1 MKLNVH
7 ITIYYFVMKT
17 CLWTRRR
24 GHSLTCL
31 NIDIPYQPDQLTVYC
46 RDCCAKEANVVFVKD
61 GIISEATLNV
71 LVDEEGTVFEKRR
84 EPLQNVILSGL
95 RVQSITFAYE
105 TFGAI
110 TSSGNIYMWGRSNY
124 GQCGI
129 IAENVVKPEMS
140 VNHVI
145 VEVEIYAVDDYCMHG
160 ERREPYDIQIVQLS
174 IGGSEVL
181 AVDRNGALWAW
192 GAAFQNGDSTAWQP
206 ICLPYRVPGLLGRRV
221 LSVASGRTHHVAL
234 VEYIAGVDELH
245 GLDEYAFLGNSS
257 NCFQSNLPFVES
269 CEHCQRGRRSVLTD
283 GESTKS
289 SSTDE
294 PSSSPV
300 GRCPLGVKLSFADDA
315 ECFLEPRPECKPR
328 SKPQARQRKLYSDA
342 HCRGDEVELYELPR
356 SKQQHQASS
365 SRLSFISFDLIMP
378 SSSSSS
384 SLSEQTIALDDSN
397 ALVGCVSGQS
407 IIPGSSNLTGNICLA
422 ELWTWG
428 GNEFGQLGLNDFEPR
443 CEPTRISGSSA
454 FGIVKIAAGAEHS
467 IAMSSSGEVF
477 VWGSNEN
484 RQIKVADQRRVAVP
498 MLFKAGSCAKVIDIA
513 AGEKFS
519 AFLINGIDYRPECY
533 ICGYDRSDKD
543 GTPVL
548 RLYFP
553 ETCWP
558 ASLMCSDDYI
568 ICGCLE
574 DTDAALCNVFYQIQ
588 FILIRH
594 VQILKQLVD
603 LINEIREEST
613 FVDRF
618 DESLFRRFA
627 AGLRRYHL
635 ILANKSQS
643 IKQYLFV
650 LDVKATVE
658 KSLEILLDSRF
669 QNFLKQL
676 NADYLILLSGDAF
689 SLLKLNESVEK
700 KLRYLCELNSV
711 EHHKQSRLL
720 QDVFFLPFTVFSDL
734 HLIIAQFNG
743 DDKFTKNTLKMLKS
757 VDRVFRFYKNIASDT
772 RKFRLKHAHSSFL
785 AEMNEKAQFLVK
797 EFQRGQ
803 EPNEFVDVTE
813 NGRTVHCYLLAIFSG
828 SFLVVTKSSFKNYK
842 FPLVWTHNVQD
853 DANLLVKVIVPEGE
867 LMIKFRDP
875 SGTKEFVIAFNN
887 ALLLYLSKPC
897 SETPLLCRPPL
908 IRSGTHQFS
917 AQNKTFPGAVY
928 SGSWLLGKPHGN
940 GHLTTKNNC
949 VYGGHFRDGLMD
961 GYGEYKIVGENG
973 RWQFN
978 KGQWRAGVLS
988 GLVFIE
994 YSDGSSYEGYFENNV
1009 RHGHGV
1015 HRQGSILYVGA
1026 WQNDKRQGY
1035 GVSDEC
1041 RSKYLGMW
1049 ENDLKHGLGT
1059 LVTLDGICYKGVFE
1073 KGAFKNGMMLLTD
1086 GTMAKGEFSDVECLN
1101 GKASIYFP
1109 NGDYLE
1115 GFLSGRLQEQLKIS
1129 SGNFYKNGC
1138 CSSDGIKSEKDK
1150 QNNVHD
1156 FENSGFPPAEQKWND
1171 IFAHVYHQLN
1181 CAENT
1186 LLTADTDKCWQSL
1199 VVVCER
1205 FRKYFPTHKLQT
1217 TSSSTNTADFIEKIP
1232 NYSMPCGEQ
1241 YYYMVKNY
1249 CFQAFQLQYHPLGR
1263 LINGLSDIFNVS
1275 YSGVSVHS
1283 SLLVEAIEEIRSLL
1297 KRLYFVIKVLF
1308 PHLPGE
1314 QDMESFVSEF
1324 NFDLPLSSCLTTY
1337 NTFLYDSYLEL
1348 VYPNIFTLFVIKNE
1362 ELDRVYWMNIRYV
1375 NSKSDVMLLDYLGVE
1390 KQFWPVI
1397 FTDTSDLDKP
1407 LACATARKKYY
1418 ADAIDCF
1425 QRLSSEFFPSAKLKI
1440 IVETFE
1446 HINKCVSQGACVEQ
1460 ELTAW
1465 TADSLVPVT
1474 TYVIVRAQIQRL
1486 GAEINFVQDFCPQ
1499 LCNVGEMQYIKIK
1512 LYTTKLLFD
1521 VRRLAIRFQDESG
1534 NPVGTVYDMPFNI
1547 TPEQLETVCNME
1559 FRKNE
1564 EPLKYSFFVHD
1575 LEIESSLEETIDM
1588 NKINMEQVLLIR
1600 YQAHAIY
1607 KVQTVTRC
1615 TSSLPGHAETVISAL
1630 FSHDGR
1636 YMASGSGDRTVR
1648 FWDLNTELPQFTCS
1662 HTDWVLCLSWSP
1674 DGQRLASGC
1683 KEGKICIWDPETG
1696 KQIGK
1701 TLVGH
1706 KLWITCLCWEP
1717 LHQQGTARLLASSS
1731 KDHDIRIWDV
1741 VLNQT
1746 LRVLSGHTASVSCI
1760 RWGGEG
1766 LIYSASQ
1773 DRTLKMW
1780 RVDKG
1785 ILCRTFQGHGHWV
1798 NTIALNT
1805 DYVLRTGA
1813 FDPKDSGNDGT
1824 TLPATNPQE
1833 LKNIALNRYKKFTRN
1848 EPEMLVSGSDDF
1860 TLFLWSPST
1869 SKKPLARMTGH
1880 QQLINQVLFSPDGR
1894 IIASASFDHSI
1905 KIWCGKTGKFLHTL
1919 RGHVQS
1925 VFQISWSSDSRLLVS
1940 GSADSTLKLWDISA
1954 RKLIVDLPGHAD
1966 AVYAVDWSPRGD
1978 RVVSGGKDKVLKIW
1992 RN

>member
-1 MKLNVH
+1 MLLK
-7 ITIYYFVMKT
+7 MKT
-17 CLWTRRR
+17 CLWTGDR

-31 NIDIPYQPDQLTVYC
+31 NIDIPYQPNQFSVYC
-46 RDCCAKEANVVFVKD
+46 RDYCRKAANVIFVKD
-61 GIISEATLNV
+61 GIISEAKLNV
-71 LVDEEGTVFEKRR
+71 LADEEGSVFEKKR
-84 EPLQNVILSGL
+84 EPLQSVVFSGL

-110 TSSGNIYMWGRSNY
+110 TSVGNIYMWGRSNY

-129 IAENVVKPEMS
+129 IAENLTKPKR
-140 VNHVI
+140 
-145 VEVEIYAVDDYCMHG
+145 VEIHAADDYCMHG

-174 IGGSEVL
+174 IGDSEVL

-192 GAAFQNGDSTAWQP
+192 GAAFPNGGSTTAWQP

-234 VEYIAGVDELH
+234 VECVAGVDELH
-245 GLDEYAFLGNSS
+245 GFDEYAFLGNSS
-257 NCFQSNLPFVES
+257 KCFQSNLPFVES

-283 GESTKS
+283 WESTKS

-315 ECFLEPRPECKPR
+315 ECFLESRPECKTR
-328 SKPQARQRKLYSDA
+328 SKPPVARRQRKLHSDA

-356 SKQQHQASS
+356 SRQQQASS

-384 SLSEQTIALDDSN
+384 SLSEQTVSLDDSN
-397 ALVGCVSGQS
+397 TLAGCVSGQS
-407 IIPGSSNLTGNICLA
+407 NLPSLSNLTENTTCLA

-443 CEPTRISGSSA
+443 CEPTRINGSSA
-454 FGIVKIAAGAEHS
+454 FGIVKVAAGAEHS

-484 RQIKVADQRRVAVP
+484 RQIKVADQWRVSVP

-519 AFLINGIDYRPECY
+519 AFLINGIDCRPECY
-533 ICGYDRSDKD
+533 ICGYDRSDKV

-553 ETCWP
+553 ETSWP

-588 FILIRH
+588 FTLIRH

-613 FVDRF
+613 FADRF

-635 ILANKSQS
+635 TLANKSQS

-650 LDVKATVE
+650 LD
-658 KSLEILLDSRF
+658 SLEILLDSRF

-689 SLLKLNESVEK
+689 SLLKLNESVGK

-734 HLIIAQFNG
+734 HLIISQFNG
-743 DDKFTKNTLKMLKS
+743 DDKFTKNALKMLKS

-772 RKFRLKHAHSSFL
+772 RKFRLKHANSSFL
-785 AEMNEKAQFLVK
+785 AAMNEKAQFLVK

-813 NGRTVHCYLLAIFSG
+813 NGRSVHCYLLAIFSG
-828 SFLVVTKSSFKNYK
+828 SFFVVTKSSFRNYK
-842 FPLVWTHNVQD
+842 FPLVWTQNVQD

-887 ALLLYLSKPC
+887 ALLLFLSKPC
-897 SETPLLCRPPL
+897 SEAPLLCRPPL
-908 IRSGTHQFS
+908 IRNGTHHFS
-917 AQNKTFPGAVY
+917 AQNKTFLGAVY

-940 GHLTTKNNC
+940 
-949 VYGGHFRDGLMD
+949 
-961 GYGEYKIVGENG
+961 YGEYKIVGENG

-978 KGQWRAGVLS
+978 KGHWRAGVLS
-988 GLVFIE
+988 GLM
-994 YSDGSSYEGYFENNV
+994 V
-1009 RHGHGV
+1009 RHTRAILKITFV
-1015 HRQGSILYVGA
+1015 TVTASIGKEAFFTSELGRMTK
-1026 WQNDKRQGY
+1026 DRG
-1035 GVSDEC
+1035 
-1041 RSKYLGMW
+1041 SKYLGMW

-1086 GTMAKGEFSDVECLN
+1086 GTMAKGEFNDVECLN

-1129 SGNFYKNGC
+1129 NGNFYKSGC
-1138 CSSDGIKSEKDK
+1138 YLSDGIKSEKDK
-1150 QNNVHD
+1150 QNNIHD

-1186 LLTADTDKCWQSL
+1186 LLEADTDKFWQSL

-1205 FRKYFPTHKLQT
+1205 FRKYFPTQNLQ
-1217 TSSSTNTADFIEKIP
+1217 STDFIEKIP
-1232 NYSMPCGEQ
+1232 NYSMPCNEQ

-1249 CFQAFQLQYHPLGR
+1249 CLQAFQLQYHPLGR

-1283 SLLVEAIEEIRSLL
+1283 SLLVEAVEEIHSLL
-1297 KRLYFVIKVLF
+1297 KRLYFVIK
-1308 PHLPGE
+1308 
-1314 QDMESFVSEF
+1314 
-1324 NFDLPLSSCLTTY
+1324 CLTTY

-1375 NSKSDVMLLDYLGVE
+1375 NSKSDVMLLDHLG
-1390 KQFWPVI
+1390 
-1397 FTDTSDLDKP
+1397 
-1407 LACATARKKYY
+1407 ACATARKKYY

-1446 HINKCVSQGACVEQ
+1446 YINKCVSQGACEQ

-1474 TYVIVRAQIQRL
+1474 TYVVVRAQIQRL

-1499 LCNVGEMQYIKIK
+1499 LCNVGEMQYMFAT
-1512 LYTTKLLFD
+1512 LQACYHYLD

-1547 TPEQLETVCNME
+1547 THDQLETVCNME

-1564 EPLKYSFFVHD
+1564 EPLKYSFFVND
-1575 LEIESSLEETIDM
+1575 LEIKSSLEETVDM

-1636 YMASGSGDRTVR
+1636 SYG
-1648 FWDLNTELPQFTCS
+1648 L
-1662 HTDWVLCLSWSP
+1662 
-1674 DGQRLASGC
+1674 
-1683 KEGKICIWDPETG
+1683 
-1696 KQIGK
+1696 
-1701 TLVGH
+1701 
-1706 KLWITCLCWEP
+1706 
-1717 LHQQGTARLLASSS
+1717 GT
-1731 KDHDIRIWDV
+1731 
-1741 VLNQT
+1741 
-1746 LRVLSGHTASVSCI
+1746 
-1760 RWGGEG
+1760 
-1766 LIYSASQ
+1766 
-1773 DRTLKMW
+1773 
-1780 RVDKG
+1780 
-1785 ILCRTFQGHGHWV
+1785 
-1798 NTIALNT
+1798 
-1805 DYVLRTGA
+1805 
-1813 FDPKDSGNDGT
+1813 
-1824 TLPATNPQE
+1824 
-1833 LKNIALNRYKKFTRN
+1833 
-1848 EPEMLVSGSDDF
+1848 
-1860 TLFLWSPST
+1860 
-1869 SKKPLARMTGH
+1869 
-1880 QQLINQVLFSPDGR
+1880 
-1894 IIASASFDHSI
+1894 
-1905 KIWCGKTGKFLHTL
+1905 
-1919 RGHVQS
+1919 
-1925 VFQISWSSDSRLLVS
+1925 LLVM
-1940 GSADSTLKLWDISA
+1940 
-1954 RKLIVDLPGHAD
+1954 
-1966 AVYAVDWSPRGD
+1966 
-1978 RVVSGGKDKVLKIW
+1978 VS
-1992 RN
+1992 

>member
-1 MKLNVH
+1 
-7 ITIYYFVMKT
+7 MKT
-17 CLWTRRR
+17 CLWSRRR

-31 NIDIPYQPDQLTVYC
+31 NIDIPYQPDQLTVFC

-71 LVDEEGTVFEKRR
+71 LADEEGSVFEKRR

-110 TSSGNIYMWGRSNY
+110 TSAGNIYMWGRSNY

-129 IAENVVKPEMS
+129 IAENLAKPERS
-140 VNHVI
+140 VNHDI
-145 VEVEIYAVDDYCMHG
+145 VEVEIHAADDYCMHG
-160 ERREPYDIQIVQLS
+160 ERREPYDIQIVHLS

-181 AVDRNGALWAW
+181 AVDKNGALWAW

-328 SKPQARQRKLYSDA
+328 SKSQAGQRKLYSDA
-342 HCRGDEVELYELPR
+342 NCRGDEVELYELPR

-384 SLSEQTIALDDSN
+384 SLSEQTISLDDSN
-397 ALVGCVSGQS
+397 ALAGCVSGQS
-407 IIPGSSNLTGNICLA
+407 IIPGSSNLTGNTICLA

-828 SFLVVTKSSFKNYK
+828 SFLVVTKSFFKNYK
-842 FPLVWTHNVQD
+842 FPLVWTHNIQD

-867 LMIKFRDP
+867 FMIKFRDP

-973 RWQFN
+973 RWQFS

-1073 KGAFKNGMMLLTD
+1073 KGTFKNGMMLLTD

-1181 CAENT
+1181 CAEDT
-1186 LLTADTDKCWQSL
+1186 LLTADTNKCWQSL

-1205 FRKYFPTHKLQT
+1205 FRKYFPTQKLQT
-1217 TSSSTNTADFIEKIP
+1217 TSSSSSSSSTNTADFIEKIP

-1283 SLLVEAIEEIRSLL
+1283 SLLVEAIEEIHSLL

-1375 NSKSDVMLLDYLGVE
+1375 NSKSDVMLLDHLGVE

-1499 LCNVGEMQYIKIK
+1499 LCNVGEMQYIEIK
-1512 LYTTKLLFD
+1512 LYTTKLLSD

-1813 FDPKDSGNDGT
+1813 FDPKDFRNDGT
-1824 TLPATNPQE
+1824 TLPATSAQE

>member
-1 MKLNVH
+1 
-7 ITIYYFVMKT
+7 MKT
-17 CLWTRRR
+17 CLWSRRR

-31 NIDIPYQPDQLTVYC
+31 NIDIPYQPDQLTVFC

-71 LVDEEGTVFEKRR
+71 LADEEGSVFEKRR

-110 TSSGNIYMWGRSNY
+110 TSAGNIYMWGRSNY

-129 IAENVVKPEMS
+129 IAENLAKPER
-140 VNHVI
+140 
-145 VEVEIYAVDDYCMHG
+145 VEIHAADDYCMHG
-160 ERREPYDIQIVQLS
+160 ERREPYDIQIVHLS

-181 AVDRNGALWAW
+181 AVDKNGALWAW

-328 SKPQARQRKLYSDA
+328 SKSQAGQRKLYSDA
-342 HCRGDEVELYELPR
+342 NCRGDEVELYELPR

-384 SLSEQTIALDDSN
+384 SLSEQTISLDDSN
-397 ALVGCVSGQS
+397 ALAGCVSGQS
-407 IIPGSSNLTGNICLA
+407 IIPGSSNLTGNTICLA

-603 LINEIREEST
+603 LINEIREEN
-613 FVDRF
+613 RF

-658 KSLEILLDSRF
+658 KSLEILLDSR
-669 QNFLKQL
+669 
-676 NADYLILLSGDAF
+676 
-689 SLLKLNESVEK
+689 ESVEK

-828 SFLVVTKSSFKNYK
+828 SFLVVTVLF
-842 FPLVWTHNVQD
+842 
-853 DANLLVKVIVPEGE
+853 LLVKVIVPEGE
-867 LMIKFRDP
+867 FMIKFRDP

-973 RWQFN
+973 RWQFS

-994 YSDGSSYEGYFENNV
+994 YMGRHMRAILKIMFVMVTASIGKEASFTSELGRMTKGKGTAYLTNV
-1009 RHGHGV
+1009 
-1015 HRQGSILYVGA
+1015 
-1026 WQNDKRQGY
+1026 
-1035 GVSDEC
+1035 VS
-1041 RSKYLGMW
+1041 SKYLGMW

-1073 KGAFKNGMMLLTD
+1073 KGTFKNGMMLLTD

-1181 CAENT
+1181 CAEDT
-1186 LLTADTDKCWQSL
+1186 LLTADTNKCWQSL

-1205 FRKYFPTHKLQT
+1205 FRKYFPTQKLQT
-1217 TSSSTNTADFIEKIP
+1217 TSSSSSSSSTNTADFIEKIP

-1283 SLLVEAIEEIRSLL
+1283 SLLVEAIEEIHSLL

-1375 NSKSDVMLLDYLGVE
+1375 NSKSDVMLLDHLGVE

-1499 LCNVGEMQYIKIK
+1499 LCNVGEMQYIEIK
-1512 LYTTKLLFD
+1512 LYTTKLLSD

-1813 FDPKDSGNDGT
+1813 FDPKDFRNDGT
-1824 TLPATNPQE
+1824 TLPATSAQE

>member
-1 MKLNVH
+1 MIRRILN
-7 ITIYYFVMKT
+7 TSMKT

-71 LVDEEGTVFEKRR
+71 LIDEEGSVFEKRR

-129 IAENVVKPEMS
+129 IAENVVKPER
-140 VNHVI
+140 
-145 VEVEIYAVDDYCMHG
+145 VEIHAVDDYCMHG

-328 SKPQARQRKLYSDA
+328 SKPQARQRTLYSDA

-384 SLSEQTIALDDSN
+384 SLSEQTISLDDSN
-397 ALVGCVSGQS
+397 ALAGCVSGQS

-443 CEPTRISGSSA
+443 CEPTRISRSSA

-603 LINEIREEST
+603 LINEIREEN
-613 FVDRF
+613 RF
-618 DESLFRRFA
+618 DETLFRRFA

-658 KSLEILLDSRF
+658 KSLEILLDSR
-669 QNFLKQL
+669 
-676 NADYLILLSGDAF
+676 
-689 SLLKLNESVEK
+689 ESVEK

-828 SFLVVTKSSFKNYK
+828 SFLVVTVLF
-842 FPLVWTHNVQD
+842 
-853 DANLLVKVIVPEGE
+853 LLVKVIVPEGE

-994 YSDGSSYEGYFENNV
+994 YMGHHMRAILKITFVMVTASTGKEASFTSELGRMTKGKGTASLTNV
-1009 RHGHGV
+1009 
-1015 HRQGSILYVGA
+1015 
-1026 WQNDKRQGY
+1026 
-1035 GVSDEC
+1035 VS
-1041 RSKYLGMW
+1041 SKYLGMW

-1205 FRKYFPTHKLQT
+1205 FRKYFPTQKLQT
-1217 TSSSTNTADFIEKIP
+1217 TSSSTKCSCFLLLVNFFCQSSSWMFNYISAQPILSKKYQTTA
-1232 NYSMPCGEQ
+1232 CHA
-1241 YYYMVKNY
+1241 
-1249 CFQAFQLQYHPLGR
+1249 AFQLQYHPLGR

-1283 SLLVEAIEEIRSLL
+1283 SLLVEAIEEIHSLL
-1297 KRLYFVIKVLF
+1297 KRLYFVIK
-1308 PHLPGE
+1308 
-1314 QDMESFVSEF
+1314 
-1324 NFDLPLSSCLTTY
+1324 CLTTY

-1375 NSKSDVMLLDYLGVE
+1375 NSKSDVMLLDHLGVE

-1512 LYTTKLLFD
+1512 LYTTKLLSD

-1966 AVYAVDWSPRGD
+1966 AVYAVDWSPKGD

>member
-1 MKLNVH
+1 LN
-7 ITIYYFVMKT
+7 TIFFMKT
-17 CLWTRRR
+17 CLWTRGR
-24 GHSLTCL
+24 GHSLTCV
-31 NIDIPYQPDQLTVYC
+31 NIDIPYQPDQITVYC
-46 RDCCAKEANVVFVKD
+46 RDYCAEEANVIFVKD

-71 LVDEEGTVFEKRR
+71 LADEEESVFEKRR
-84 EPLQNVILSGL
+84 EPLQSVILSGL

-110 TSSGNIYMWGRSNY
+110 TSVGNIYMWGRSNY

-129 IAENVVKPEMS
+129 IAENLAKPER
-140 VNHVI
+140 
-145 VEVEIYAVDDYCMHG
+145 VEIRAADDYCMHG

-192 GAAFQNGDSTAWQP
+192 GAAFQNGGSTAWQP

-234 VEYIAGVDELH
+234 VEYIAGVDEWH
-245 GLDEYAFLGNSS
+245 GFDEYAILGNSS
-257 NCFQSNLPFVES
+257 KCFQSNLPFVES
-269 CEHCQRGRRSVLTD
+269 CEHCQRGRRSILTD
-283 GESTKS
+283 WESTKS

-300 GRCPLGVKLSFADDA
+300 GRCPLGVKLPFADDA
-315 ECFLEPRPECKPR
+315 ECFLEPRPECKSR
-328 SKPQARQRKLYSDA
+328 SKPQVRQRKLYSDA

-356 SKQQHQASS
+356 SKQQQASS
-365 SRLSFISFDLIMP
+365 SRLSFISFDLIIP

-384 SLSEQTIALDDSN
+384 SLSEQTVSLDDSN
-397 ALVGCVSGQS
+397 TLAGCVSGQS
-407 IIPGSSNLTGNICLA
+407 NLPGSSNLTENTICLA

-443 CEPTRISGSSA
+443 CEPTRINGSSA

-484 RQIKVADQRRVAVP
+484 RQIKVADQWRVAVP

-519 AFLINGIDYRPECY
+519 AFLINGIDCRPECY
-533 ICGYDRSDKD
+533 ICGYDRSDKV

-553 ETCWP
+553 ETSWP

-588 FILIRH
+588 FTLIRH

-613 FVDRF
+613 FADRF

-635 ILANKSQS
+635 TLANKSQS
-643 IKQYLFV
+643 IKQYLFM
-650 LDVKATVE
+650 LDVKATIE

-689 SLLKLNESVEK
+689 SLLKLNESVGK
-700 KLRYLCELNSV
+700 KLRYMCELNSV

-757 VDRVFRFYKNIASDT
+757 VDRA
-772 RKFRLKHAHSSFL
+772 A
-785 AEMNEKAQFLVK
+785 MNEKAQFLVK

-813 NGRTVHCYLLAIFSG
+813 NGRSVHCYLLAILSG
-828 SFLVVTKSSFKNYK
+828 SFFVVTKSSFRNYK
-842 FPLVWTHNVQD
+842 FPLVWTQNVQD
-853 DANLLVKVIVPEGE
+853 DANLLIKVIVPEGE

-887 ALLLYLSKPC
+887 ALLLFLSKPC
-897 SETPLLCRPPL
+897 SEAPLLCRPPL
-908 IRSGTHQFS
+908 IRSGTHHFS
-917 AQNKTFPGAVY
+917 AQNKTFLGAVY

-949 VYGGHFRDGLMD
+949 VYRGHFRDGLMD

-978 KGQWRAGVLS
+978 KGQWKA
-988 GLVFIE
+988 
-994 YSDGSSYEGYFENNV
+994 DGSSYEGYFENNV

-1015 HRQGSILYVGA
+1015 HRQGSVLYVGA

-1086 GTMAKGEFSDVECLN
+1086 GTMAKGEFNDVECLN

-1129 SGNFYKNGC
+1129 NGNFYKNGC
-1138 CSSDGIKSEKDK
+1138 YSSDGIKSEKDK
-1150 QNNVHD
+1150 QNNNVHD

-1186 LLTADTDKCWQSL
+1186 SVVASTDKCWQSL

-1205 FRKYFPTHKLQT
+1205 FRKYFPMKKLQ
-1217 TSSSTNTADFIEKIP
+1217 SSSTNTADFIEKIP

-1249 CFQAFQLQYHPLGR
+1249 CLQAFQLQYHPLGR

-1283 SLLVEAIEEIRSLL
+1283 SLLVEAIEEIHSLL

-1308 PHLPGE
+1308 PHLPDE

-1375 NSKSDVMLLDYLGVE
+1375 NSKSDVMLLDHLGVE

-1446 HINKCVSQGACVEQ
+1446 HINKCVSQGACEQ

-1474 TYVIVRAQIQRL
+1474 TYVVVRAQIQRL

-1499 LCNVGEMQYIKIK
+1499 LCNVGEMQYMFATLQACYHYLK
-1512 LYTTKLLFD
+1512 D

-1547 TPEQLETVCNME
+1547 TAEQLETVCNME

-1564 EPLKYSFFVHD
+1564 EPLKYSFFVND
-1575 LEIESSLEETIDM
+1575 LEIQNSLEETIDM

-1600 YQAHAIY
+1600 YHAHAIY

-1648 FWDLNTELPQFTCS
+1648 FWDLNTELPQSYGLGTLLIMVS
-1662 HTDWVLCLSWSP
+1662 RWPTISIWLQRRQNMYLGSGDWQANWKNFGRSQTVDHL
-1674 DGQRLASGC
+1674 
-1683 KEGKICIWDPETG
+1683 
-1696 KQIGK
+1696 
-1701 TLVGH
+1701 
-1706 KLWITCLCWEP
+1706 
-1717 LHQQGTARLLASSS
+1717 QGMARLLASSS

-1746 LRVLSGHTASVSCI
+1746 LRVLSGHSASVSCI

-1785 ILCRTFQGHGHWV
+1785 ILCRTFEGHGHWV

-1813 FDPKDSGNDGT
+1813 FDPKDSRIDGT
-1824 TLPATNPQE
+1824 TLPVTDPQQ
-1833 LKNIALNRYKKFTRN
+1833 LKNLALDRYKKFTRN

-1869 SKKPLARMTGH
+1869 NKKPLARMTGH

-1940 GSADSTLKLWDISA
+1940 GSADSTLKLWDINA

-1978 RVVSGGKDKVLKIW
+1978 RVVSGGKDKLEKLRKVQQHFIHTDYYGCSKTVIEFL
-1992 RN
+1992 

>member
-1 MKLNVH
+1 LN
-7 ITIYYFVMKT
+7 TIFFMKT
-17 CLWTRRR
+17 CLWTRGR
-24 GHSLTCL
+24 GHSLTCV
-31 NIDIPYQPDQLTVYC
+31 NIDIPYQPDQITVYC
-46 RDCCAKEANVVFVKD
+46 RDYCAEEANVIFVKD

-71 LVDEEGTVFEKRR
+71 LADEEESVFEKRR
-84 EPLQNVILSGL
+84 EPLQSVILSGL

-110 TSSGNIYMWGRSNY
+110 TSVGNIYMWGRSNY

-129 IAENVVKPEMS
+129 IAENLAKPER
-140 VNHVI
+140 
-145 VEVEIYAVDDYCMHG
+145 VEIRAADDYCMHG

-192 GAAFQNGDSTAWQP
+192 GAAFQNGGSTAWQP

-234 VEYIAGVDELH
+234 VEYIAGVDEWH
-245 GLDEYAFLGNSS
+245 GFDEYAILGNSS
-257 NCFQSNLPFVES
+257 KCFQSNLPFVES
-269 CEHCQRGRRSVLTD
+269 CEHCQRGRRSILTD
-283 GESTKS
+283 WESTKS

-300 GRCPLGVKLSFADDA
+300 GRCPLGVKLPFADDA
-315 ECFLEPRPECKPR
+315 ECFLEPRPECKSR
-328 SKPQARQRKLYSDA
+328 SKPQVRQRKLYSDA

-356 SKQQHQASS
+356 SKQQQASS
-365 SRLSFISFDLIMP
+365 SRLSFISFDLIIP

-384 SLSEQTIALDDSN
+384 SLSEQTVSLDDSN
-397 ALVGCVSGQS
+397 TLAGCVSGQS
-407 IIPGSSNLTGNICLA
+407 NLPGSSNLTENTICLA

-443 CEPTRISGSSA
+443 CEPTRINGSSA

-484 RQIKVADQRRVAVP
+484 RQIKVADQWRVAVP

-519 AFLINGIDYRPECY
+519 AFLINGIDCRPECY
-533 ICGYDRSDKD
+533 ICGYDRSDKV

-553 ETCWP
+553 ETSWP

-588 FILIRH
+588 FTLIRH

-603 LINEIREEST
+603 LINEIREET
-613 FVDRF
+613 T
-618 DESLFRRFA
+618 
-627 AGLRRYHL
+627 
-635 ILANKSQS
+635 I
-643 IKQYLFV
+643 
-650 LDVKATVE
+650 E
-658 KSLEILLDSRF
+658 KSLEILLDSR
-669 QNFLKQL
+669 
-676 NADYLILLSGDAF
+676 
-689 SLLKLNESVEK
+689 ESVGK
-700 KLRYLCELNSV
+700 KLRYMCELNSV

-772 RKFRLKHAHSSFL
+772 RKFRLKHANSSFL
-785 AEMNEKAQFLVK
+785 AAMNEKAQFLVK

-813 NGRTVHCYLLAIFSG
+813 NGRSVHCYLLAILSG
-828 SFLVVTKSSFKNYK
+828 S
-842 FPLVWTHNVQD
+842 
-853 DANLLVKVIVPEGE
+853 LLIKVIVPEGE

-887 ALLLYLSKPC
+887 ALLLFLSKPC
-897 SETPLLCRPPL
+897 SEAPLLCRPPL
-908 IRSGTHQFS
+908 IRSGTHHFS
-917 AQNKTFPGAVY
+917 AQNKTFLGAVY

-949 VYGGHFRDGLMD
+949 VYRGHFRDGLMD

-978 KGQWRAGVLS
+978 KGQWKAGILS

-1015 HRQGSILYVGA
+1015 HRQGSVLYVGA

-1086 GTMAKGEFSDVECLN
+1086 GTMAKGEFNDVECLN

-1129 SGNFYKNGC
+1129 NGNFYKNGC
-1138 CSSDGIKSEKDK
+1138 YSSDGIKSEKDK
-1150 QNNVHD
+1150 QNNNVHD

-1186 LLTADTDKCWQSL
+1186 SVVASTDKCWQSL

-1205 FRKYFPTHKLQT
+1205 FRKYFPMKKLQ
-1217 TSSSTNTADFIEKIP
+1217 SSSTNTADFIEKIP

-1249 CFQAFQLQYHPLGR
+1249 CLQAFQLQYHPLGR

-1283 SLLVEAIEEIRSLL
+1283 SLLVEAIEEIHSLL

-1308 PHLPGE
+1308 PHLPDE

-1375 NSKSDVMLLDYLGVE
+1375 NSKSDVMLLDHLGVE

-1446 HINKCVSQGACVEQ
+1446 HINKCVSQGACEQ

-1474 TYVIVRAQIQRL
+1474 TYVVVRAQIQRL

-1499 LCNVGEMQYIKIK
+1499 LCNVGEMQYMFATLQACYHYLK
-1512 LYTTKLLFD
+1512 D

-1547 TPEQLETVCNME
+1547 TAEQLETVCNME

-1564 EPLKYSFFVHD
+1564 EPLKYSFFVND
-1575 LEIESSLEETIDM
+1575 LEIQNSLEETIDM

-1600 YQAHAIY
+1600 YHAHAIY

-1648 FWDLNTELPQFTCS
+1648 FWDLNTELPQSYGLGTLLIMVS
-1662 HTDWVLCLSWSP
+1662 RWPTISIWLQRRQNMYLGSGDWQANWKNFGRSQTVDHL
-1674 DGQRLASGC
+1674 
-1683 KEGKICIWDPETG
+1683 
-1696 KQIGK
+1696 
-1701 TLVGH
+1701 
-1706 KLWITCLCWEP
+1706 
-1717 LHQQGTARLLASSS
+1717 QGMARLLASSS

-1746 LRVLSGHTASVSCI
+1746 LRVLSGHSASVSCI

-1785 ILCRTFQGHGHWV
+1785 ILCRTFEGHGHWV

-1813 FDPKDSGNDGT
+1813 FDPKDSRIDGT
-1824 TLPATNPQE
+1824 TLPVTDPQQ
-1833 LKNIALNRYKKFTRN
+1833 LKNLALDRYKKFTRN

-1869 SKKPLARMTGH
+1869 NKKPLARMTGH

-1940 GSADSTLKLWDISA
+1940 GSADSTLKLWDINA

-1978 RVVSGGKDKVLKIW
+1978 RVVSGGKDKLEKLRKVQQHFIHTDYYGCSKTVIEFL
-1992 RN
+1992 

>member
-1 MKLNVH
+1 
-7 ITIYYFVMKT
+7 MKT
-17 CLWTRRR
+17 CLWSRRR

-31 NIDIPYQPDQLTVYC
+31 NIDIPYQPDQLTVFC

-71 LVDEEGTVFEKRR
+71 LADEEGSVFEKRR

-110 TSSGNIYMWGRSNY
+110 TSAGNIYMWGRSNY

-129 IAENVVKPEMS
+129 IAENLAKPERS
-140 VNHVI
+140 VNHDI
-145 VEVEIYAVDDYCMHG
+145 VEVEIHAADDYCMHG
-160 ERREPYDIQIVQLS
+160 ERREPYDIQIVHLS

-181 AVDRNGALWAW
+181 AVDKNGALWAW

-328 SKPQARQRKLYSDA
+328 SKSQAGQRKLYSDA
-342 HCRGDEVELYELPR
+342 NCRGDEVELYELPR

-384 SLSEQTIALDDSN
+384 SLSEQTISLDDSN
-397 ALVGCVSGQS
+397 ALAGCVSGQS
-407 IIPGSSNLTGNICLA
+407 IIPGSSNLTGNTICLA

-828 SFLVVTKSSFKNYK
+828 SFLVVTKSFFKNYK
-842 FPLVWTHNVQD
+842 FPLVWTHNIQD

-867 LMIKFRDP
+867 FMIKFRDP

-973 RWQFN
+973 RWQFS

-1073 KGAFKNGMMLLTD
+1073 KGTFKNGMMLLTD

-1181 CAENT
+1181 CAEDT
-1186 LLTADTDKCWQSL
+1186 LLTADTNKCWQSL

-1205 FRKYFPTHKLQT
+1205 FRKYFPTQKLQT
-1217 TSSSTNTADFIEKIP
+1217 TSSSSSSSSTNTADFIEKIP

-1283 SLLVEAIEEIRSLL
+1283 SLLVEAIEEIHSLL

-1375 NSKSDVMLLDYLGVE
+1375 NSKSDVMLLDHLGVE

-1499 LCNVGEMQYIKIK
+1499 LCNVGEMQYIEIK
-1512 LYTTKLLFD
+1512 LYTTKLLSD

-1636 YMASGSGDRTVR
+1636 PYGLGTMLVLVSGWPAISIWLQRRQNMYLGSGDWQANWKNFGRSQIV
-1648 FWDLNTELPQFTCS
+1648 DHLP
-1662 HTDWVLCLSWSP
+1662 LL
-1674 DGQRLASGC
+1674 
-1683 KEGKICIWDPETG
+1683 
-1696 KQIGK
+1696 
-1701 TLVGH
+1701 
-1706 KLWITCLCWEP
+1706 
-1717 LHQQGTARLLASSS
+1717 GTAAS
-1731 KDHDIRIWDV
+1731 
-1741 VLNQT
+1741 
-1746 LRVLSGHTASVSCI
+1746 
-1760 RWGGEG
+1760 
-1766 LIYSASQ
+1766 
-1773 DRTLKMW
+1773 
-1780 RVDKG
+1780 G

-1813 FDPKDSGNDGT
+1813 FDPKDFRNDGT
-1824 TLPATNPQE
+1824 TLPATSAQE

>member
-1 MKLNVH
+1 
-7 ITIYYFVMKT
+7 MKT

-71 LVDEEGTVFEKRR
+71 LVDEEGSVFEKRR

-129 IAENVVKPEMS
+129 IAENVVKPEM
-140 VNHVI
+140 
-145 VEVEIYAVDDYCMHG
+145 VEIHAVDDYCMHG

-454 FGIVKIAAGAEHS
+454 FGIV
-467 IAMSSSGEVF
+467 F

-658 KSLEILLDSRF
+658 KSLEILLDSR
-669 QNFLKQL
+669 
-676 NADYLILLSGDAF
+676 
-689 SLLKLNESVEK
+689 ESVEK

-828 SFLVVTKSSFKNYK
+828 SFLVVTVLF
-842 FPLVWTHNVQD
+842 
-853 DANLLVKVIVPEGE
+853 LLVKVIVPEGE

-994 YSDGSSYEGYFENNV
+994 YMGHHMRAILKITFVMVTASTGKEASFTSELGRMTKGKGTAYLTNV
-1009 RHGHGV
+1009 
-1015 HRQGSILYVGA
+1015 
-1026 WQNDKRQGY
+1026 
-1035 GVSDEC
+1035 VS
-1041 RSKYLGMW
+1041 SKYLGMW

-1109 NGDYLE
+1109 NGDSLE

-1205 FRKYFPTHKLQT
+1205 FRKYFPTQKLQT
-1217 TSSSTNTADFIEKIP
+1217 TSSSTKCSCFLLLVNFFCQSSSWMFNYISAQPILSKKYQTTA
-1232 NYSMPCGEQ
+1232 CHA
-1241 YYYMVKNY
+1241 
-1249 CFQAFQLQYHPLGR
+1249 AFQLQYHPLGR

-1324 NFDLPLSSCLTTY
+1324 NFDLPLSSWCLTTY

-1499 LCNVGEMQYIKIK
+1499 LCNVGEMQYMFAT
-1512 LYTTKLLFD
+1512 LQAY
-1521 VRRLAIRFQDESG
+1521 ESG

-1760 RWGGEG
+1760 RWGVEF
-1766 LIYSASQ
+1766 AFQ
-1773 DRTLKMW
+1773 
-1780 RVDKG
+1780 G

-1978 RVVSGGKDKVLKIW
+1978 RVVSGGKDKVLKM
-1992 RN
+1992 